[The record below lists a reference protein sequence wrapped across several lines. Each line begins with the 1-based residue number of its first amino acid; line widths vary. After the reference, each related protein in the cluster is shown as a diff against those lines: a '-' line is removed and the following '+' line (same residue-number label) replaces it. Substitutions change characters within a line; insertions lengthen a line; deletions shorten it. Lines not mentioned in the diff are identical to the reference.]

1 MKVSLVRVRGTLSE
15 TRTMENALKV
25 HRRPSSKR
33 TLLLNSEVLLMPSVE
48 LDEPNITQSHRPRVK
63 HGFIEA
69 M

>member
-1 MKVSLVRVRGTLSE
+1 
-15 TRTMENALKV
+15 MENALKV